1 MKFIVK
7 KTIWSYSSNINGDKF
22 DKKYLYVIQVKNNFL
37 SFFKKKKYL
46 RITSTYNGK
55 YLVTITHDYN
65 HANKY
70 KTEEEAIE
78 RIQDIVNNPNNY
90 EI

>member
-1 MKFIVK
+1 MKFIIK
-7 KTIWSYSSNINGDKF
+7 KTTWSYNSNINGDKINE
-22 DKKYLYVIQVKNNFL
+22 KHLYVIQVKNSIF

-46 RITSTYNGK
+46 RITNTFNDR
-55 YLVTITHDYN
+55 YLVTFTYDYN

-70 KTEEEAIE
+70 RTEEEAIKTV
-78 RIQDIVNNPNNY
+78 QDIIDNPNNY